1 MVVKRDMDLYLYF
14 RRRTVGCFLTTA
26 LCRQLRTP
34 TGRLVVRMEG
44 RLSCPTRGC
53 GRIYVE
59 CERDFRSRKSRF
71 EKIHVSL
78 SVPSVGERVVWCM
91 GR

>member
-44 RLSCPTRGC
+44 RLSCPTRGWREYMWNAK
-53 GRIYVE
+53 G
-59 CERDFRSRKSRF
+59 DFRSRKSRF

>member
-1 MVVKRDMDLYLYF
+1 MYRSCGSIGRTWRDYEPMGALGMVVKRDMDLYLYF

-53 GRIYVE
+53 ERIYVE
-59 CERDFRSRKSRF
+59 CERGFS
-71 EKIHVSL
+71 E
-78 SVPSVGERVVWCM
+78 
-91 GR
+91 

>member
-26 LCRQLRTP
+26 PCRQLRTP
-34 TGRLVVRMEG
+34 TGRLVVLMEG

-53 GRIYVE
+53 ERIYVE
-59 CERDFRSRKSRF
+59 CERGFSEKEIEIRENTCQLVRSFRRRASSMV
-71 EKIHVSL
+71 H
-78 SVPSVGERVVWCM
+78 G
-91 GR
+91 